1 MKIFF
6 ATLILIAINA
16 TAYSQKNVDIT
27 LDCGVTP
34 KGPPPLWLLVFK
46 NKTFMLKNEYTKA
59 INPNTIEK
67 IKVTKDATATAI
79 YGARGAN
86 GIVTITIKN
95 EFSRKEL
102 KRLKPYLERI

>member
-6 ATLILIAINA
+6 FTLILIAINA
-16 TAYSQKNVDIT
+16 AAYSQKNVRIT
-27 LDCGVTP
+27 LDCAVTP

-59 INPNTIEK
+59 INTNTIESISVLK
-67 IKVTKDATATAI
+67 DTKATAI